1 MRKAAAVVMAAVA
14 SFVAVARGSELCLC
28 DEDPDGCGHACH
40 ECGVPAPDGV
50 SDGDGC
56 VHLDVPSIDLA
67 SSDPV
72 VRLSG
77 VWLAPVA
84 IPHDVRF
91 AAFELEGFPRAI
103 GPPPDLPAFCHY
115 SIRLMPRS

>member
-1 MRKAAAVVMAAVA
+1 MREAAAVVMAAVA
-14 SFVAVARGSELCLC
+14 SFVAVARGAELCLC

-40 ECGVPAPDGV
+40 ECGVPAPDGL

-56 VHLDVPSIDLA
+56 LHLDVPSIDLA

-77 VWLAPVA
+77 VWLAPVV
-84 IPHDVRF
+84 IPRDVCV
-91 AAFELEGFPRAI
+91 AAFEQAVLPRAA
-103 GPPPDLPAFCHY
+103 GPPPDLPVFCRY

>member
-1 MRKAAAVVMAAVA
+1 MREAAAVVMAAVA
-14 SFVAVARGSELCLC
+14 SFVAVARGAELCLC

-40 ECGVPAPDGV
+40 ECGVPAPDGL
-50 SDGDGC
+50 SDGDEC
-56 VHLDVPSIDLA
+56 LHFDVSSVDLA

-91 AAFELEGFPRAI
+91 AALELEALPCAT
-103 GPPPDLPAFCHY
+103 GPPLDLSAFCRY
-115 SIRLMPRS
+115 SLRLMPRS

>member
-14 SFVAVARGSELCLC
+14 SFVAVVRGAELCLC

-40 ECGVPAPDGV
+40 ECGVPEPDGL

-56 VHLDVPSIDLA
+56 LHLDVSPVDPAPADTGVRL
-67 SSDPV
+67 PV
-72 VRLSG
+72 VRL
-77 VWLAPVA
+77 APMAV
-84 IPHDVRF
+84 PYEVRLV
-91 AAFELEGFPRAI
+91 AFEMEALPRAV
-103 GPPPDLPAFCHY
+103 GPPLELPAFCRY